1 MRAHPLFPIVV
12 LALLS
17 CSGGSDSPAG
27 PSDPP
32 DDPGPGPG
40 TPPANAAVSVQDD
53 FFSPASVTVR
63 RSSGTSTVT
72 WQWYGSN
79 AHSVIFDV
87 GGPGSPVQSNGRFD
101 REFTTAGSF
110 TYFCSVHG
118 REVMSG
124 TITVQ

>member
-1 MRAHPLFPIVV
+1 MRASPLLPWIV

-17 CSGGSDSPAG
+17 CSSGSDSPAG

-32 DDPGPGPG
+32 DDPGPG
-40 TPPANAAVSVQDD
+40 TPPANAAVAVNDD
-53 FFSPASVTVR
+53 FFSPSSVTVR
-63 RSSGTSTVT
+63 RASGTATIT
-72 WQWYGSN
+72 WQWYGAN
-79 AHSVIFDV
+79 AHSVIFDA
-87 GGPGSPVQSNGRFD
+87 GGPSAPAQSNGRFE

-124 TITVQ
+124 TVTVQ